1 MRKQARPRVGRR
13 AGFETTRLVV
23 VQPRSALL
31 IPAVLLVAVLLA
43 VAVLLFL
50 LVLLIPAF
58 LVLPVAVLLLLLALL
73 AGLAA
78 LLALLAALLVLLT
91 GLAALLVL
99 LAGLALLVLV
109 VLVTHVGFLSIHPFG
124 LFSLITER
132 EDNRARAGDVPPGTC
147 LGHRQSRTSGDWPHA
162 RLEGGR
168 EGPQTGESGARTPSD
183 RRPWGMRLAGQHP
196 PACPSLR
203 ISVAPL

>member
-13 AGFETTRLVV
+13 AGFEATKRVV

-58 LVLPVAVLLLLLALL
+58 LILPVAVLL
-73 AGLAA
+73 A

-91 GLAALLVL
+91 GLALR
-99 LAGLALLVLV
+99 VLV
-109 VLVTHVGFLSIHPFG
+109 VLITHVGFLSIDPFG
-124 LFSLITER
+124 LFRSLPSER
-132 EDNRARAGDVPPGTC
+132 TTGPTPAMFRRTRPSGTSSRASAAAG
-147 LGHRQSRTSGDWPHA
+147 RTRG
-162 RLEGGR
+162 
-168 EGPQTGESGARTPSD
+168 
-183 RRPWGMRLAGQHP
+183 
-196 PACPSLR
+196 
-203 ISVAPL
+203 